1 VLSLSILLFSSMPAF
16 ADCPS
21 ALDPDGRVSE
31 AEAGARVERIGAAL
45 AEDAADAELWTGAWL
60 LTYAA
65 ITAGQL
71 GALVL
76 LDDPGER
83 TDLYVGIAG
92 SFGALAG
99 IPLFP
104 LAVLEDGP
112 LLATYD
118 ADVCRELAI
127 AERTLERD
135 AENEAMGVAWFVHV
149 ANVAVNLALGLLLG
163 VGYDRWLSA
172 AISAASGTAI
182 GELMLFTQPTGAIDA
197 LEEMRAR

>member
-1 VLSLSILLFSSMPAF
+1 MLLASSAPAF

-21 ALDPDGRVSE
+21 VLHPDRRVSE
-31 AEAGARVERIGAAL
+31 EEAGARVERITAAL

-60 LTYAA
+60 LAYTA

-71 GALVL
+71 GALVA

-104 LAVLEDGP
+104 LAVLEDGR
-112 LLATYD
+112 LLAAYD
-118 ADVCRELAI
+118 ADLCRGLAV

-135 AENEAMGVAWFVHV
+135 AENEATGVAWFVHV
-149 ANVAVNLALGLLLG
+149 ANVAVNVALGLLLG
-163 VGYDRWLSA
+163 LGYDRWLSG

-182 GELMLFTQPTGAIDA
+182 GEIMLFTQPTGAIDA
-197 LEEMRAR
+197 LDEMQRR